1 MIGAVHNR
9 TENVAFRARL
19 SRKTIIAV
27 NEGIRDLS
35 RRGIDVSAEE
45 NQFHLIKKELA
56 ATGKPG
62 TFMLKH
68 DKNGAF
74 MQYEATN
81 SYDRAYL
88 PLDIQDKMIISGD
101 VVKFPPSKLDRLAEF
116 LKEFYKKQCIR

>member
-9 TENVAFRARL
+9 TENVAFGTRL

-35 RRGIDVSAEE
+35 RRGVDVSAEE

-62 TFMLKH
+62 IFMLKH
-68 DKNGAF
+68 DENGAF
-74 MQYEATN
+74 MQFEAPKR
-81 SYDRAYL
+81 YDRAYL

-101 VVKFPPSKLDRLAEF
+101 VITFPPKYLDRLAEF